1 MINLGIACAI
11 NSLAILAQP
20 LTHYMQAVGNGL
32 VKLSILVG
40 TNAKRKASSLGC
52 YLCKSVD
59 NPLSRLVGSV
69 GSPTPI
75 PRQCDAALPGI

>member
-40 TNAKRKASSLGC
+40 IKLRRIKL
-52 YLCKSVD
+52 VI
-59 NPLSRLVGSV
+59 LS
-69 GSPTPI
+69 PI
-75 PRQCDAALPGI
+75 PFLIVVVRLLIFCFMYI

>member
-40 TNAKRKASSLGC
+40 IKLRRIKL
-52 YLCKSVD
+52 VI
-59 NPLSRLVGSV
+59 LS
-69 GSPTPI
+69 PI
-75 PRQCDAALPGI
+75 PFLIVVVRLLIFCFRFIYI

>member
-40 TNAKRKASSLGC
+40 IKLRRIKL
-52 YLCKSVD
+52 VI
-59 NPLSRLVGSV
+59 LS
-69 GSPTPI
+69 PI
-75 PRQCDAALPGI
+75 PFLIVVVRLLIFYFRFIYI